1 MLPVSGS
8 LNKNR
13 LIFAS
18 EHFKPNYCFSVT
30 LEWRGM
36 NYLIQ
41 LSRAMMYNF
50 ILNLPEKPEIWFSQ
64 KLICWQA
71 TVNSWEG
78 GIGGRSFFLFCRL
91 LFFHRK
97 YPADF
102 HGKLEF
108 WPVKRGQAVY
118 AVEGH
123 VFGFFSLNDLIGRI
137 YHTVILKSVPFSSIN
152 FSQQLFTTVNSIK
165 GQWLETLVCP

>member
-8 LNKNR
+8 LNKDR

-36 NYLIQ
+36 NYLTQ
-41 LSRAMMYNF
+41 LSRAMMYNS

-71 TVNSWEG
+71 AVNGWEG
-78 GIGGRSFFLFCRL
+78 GIWVGSFLLFCLFLFFSTENTRL
-91 LFFHRK
+91 IFM
-97 YPADF
+97 ANW
-102 HGKLEF
+102 EF

-118 AVEGH
+118 AVE
-123 VFGFFSLNDLIGRI
+123 VMCWFFFSLMI
-137 YHTVILKSVPFSSIN
+137 
-152 FSQQLFTTVNSIK
+152 
-165 GQWLETLVCP
+165 